1 MCFQCIISETFI
13 TWDEITFLCCTV
25 GISLWLLWQLSAY
38 HVSKLHSGRAI
49 TIRIQC
55 IQRSILNDRTYS
67 QSSQTNAHVTNTH
80 LCYCFYFSVQSSCS
94 GTNPNVP
101 WGLSADCY
109 PVAFCWGSWGCQDN
123 TASKRVS
130 DWTVW
135 TSWREFFFWKA
146 YVLSKKK
153 TSDLLCALMNI
164 LTSNHLHHFVM
175 SAVCPLCVY
184 ISLTFCSVLK
194 KDTGL

>member
-38 HVSKLHSGRAI
+38 HVSKVHSGRAI
-49 TIRIQC
+49 TNRIQC

-109 PVAFCWGSWGCQDN
+109 PVAFCWGSWGCQDS

-146 YVLSKKK
+146 YVPSKKK
-153 TSDLLCALMNI
+153 QNI
-164 LTSNHLHHFVM
+164 WSSVCSNEHFN
-175 SAVCPLCVY
+175 
-184 ISLTFCSVLK
+184 I
-194 KDTGL
+194 